1 VKTLRELKVG
11 RYPPAIVVKP
21 ETSLLNVM
29 LEMNRKKIRHA
40 VVADDEGRLEGVV
53 SAKYLINLM
62 GGGDKFR
69 KVVEE
74 YNMDLYTALE
84 RETAYS
90 IMFPYPWC
98 SLDDS
103 LVEVVD
109 LMMERDIGALPVVD
123 DNRRVVGIISEKH
136 LMALFS
142 DVETHVR
149 VGEIMT
155 TCLITLPPQASVL
168 EGQKVMIS
176 NDIRRLVLKTT
187 TGLKGILTIMDLISF
202 YSNEKTLSMLKD
214 KRLKEVHATP
224 LQALNPKEIVTV
236 DPLEDIGKAISIMR
250 KHGIGHL
257 IVGKGQGI
265 ITERDF
271 LLKLPKVIGVDVF
284 VDDVRKIISAGRIF
298 FY

>member
-1 VKTLRELKVG
+1 MRTLRELKVG

-21 ETSLLNVM
+21 EDSLLKVM
-29 LEMNRKKIRHA
+29 LEMNKKKVRHA
-40 VVADDEGRLEGVV
+40 IVANQEGKLEGVV
-53 SAKYLINLM
+53 SAKYLIDFM
-62 GGGDKFR
+62 GGGERFN

-74 YNMDLYTALE
+74 YNSDLYTALE
-84 RETAYS
+84 KETAYS

-109 LMMERDIGALPVVD
+109 LMMERDIGALPVLD
-123 DNRRVVGIISEKH
+123 ENGRVVGVISEKH

-155 TCLITLPPQASVL
+155 PCLITLPPQASVI

-176 NDIRRLVLKTT
+176 NDIRRLVLRTS

-202 YSNEKTLSMLKD
+202 YSSEKTLGMLKE

-224 LQALNPKEIVTV
+224 LQALNPRKIVTV
-236 DPLEDIGKAISIMR
+236 DPLEDIGKAISLMR

-271 LLKLPKVIGVDVF
+271 LLKLPKVIGVEVF
-284 VDDVRKIISAGRIF
+284 VDDVRKLISAGRIF